1 MQDKAIA
8 AIGQW
13 QLENKQDLAPVDL
26 YIENMFPGKDYQIL
40 LLVFEI
46 TKVGDT
52 LKCRLKDE
60 IDIEK
65 VGKDTE
71 VYKKFAY
78 RKGSGRGGDITF
90 TTKLSLPVDKK
101 IKTVKDLIFRNILKF
116 EKDFEYEA
124 EIFKLIKNEFIEQKD
139 KIEQKLTE
147 LFNNFDKTAKT
158 TTGLSFLVEIDG
170 KKKYLYDFD
179 IIKEAILT
187 SAQETKFTHAGTV
200 SKSKSKISSITGKK
214 EEEIYGFAAPFKY
227 ASPDKPGFISGFFD
241 KKNNWRNY
249 PIGKHEALLLE
260 IGQKYIMQ
268 NLTGYFYG
276 NEYMLVPHPIIKS
289 DKEQL
294 SKIINLLKTAF
305 DEEKKAKA
313 ERKKRAED
321 RIQKIIANE
330 KNYFTLDMMFYKEDK
345 KTKAITINLMIEE
358 ILPSRFRT
366 LFIDVPEKINKYKI
380 FKNAITIKKELQDLH
395 FSFGIIKE
403 FFDTDFLD
411 IVNKLFKGE
420 RISEKYLFEKIMY
433 VIRKNHNE
441 SKTSDKWVEPTDWTV
456 KKAIMLIHYLQNLG
470 IINYNKNYKYMETTN
485 VTHQTSFNLE
495 EFENFV
501 KENQDFLDSEIK
513 VGIFAVGVLVRF
525 LFDIQNANLHN
536 TPFESKLRGYKLNA
550 DLLMNVYTEALDKI
564 QKYQNFYTYLEL
576 RDIINKNFT
585 TQIKELNKLTNNE
598 ISFYFVA
605 GLEMG
610 KQFKHE
616 KEDN

>member
-26 YIENMFPGKDYQIL
+26 YIENMFSGKDYQIL

-46 TKVGDT
+46 TKDGDT
-52 LKCRLKDE
+52 LKCHLKDD

-78 RKGSGRGGDITF
+78 RKGSGKGGDFTF
-90 TTKLSLPVDKK
+90 TTKVTAPSKGNSNPVEKKLKVIEKLMKELSECNITNEAKYFSLAYNELKEKK
-101 IKTVKDLIFRNILKF
+101 ISIKETIRSLLDKNQWGLSVKFVINGEEKYPYDFNCIKESIIKKF
-116 EKDFEYEA
+116 ELSKT
-124 EIFKLIKNEFIEQKD
+124 KNESI
-139 KIEQKLTE
+139 T
-147 LFNNFDKTAKT
+147 
-158 TTGLSFLVEIDG
+158 
-170 KKKYLYDFD
+170 
-179 IIKEAILT
+179 
-187 SAQETKFTHAGTV
+187 
-200 SKSKSKISSITGKK
+200 SKSKHKVSSLTGKI
-214 EEEIYGFAAPFKY
+214 EENIYGFGAPFPI
-227 ASPDKPGFISGFFD
+227 ATPDKKGFISGFFD
-241 KKNNWRNY
+241 KKQNWRNY
-249 PIGKHEALLLE
+249 PLSDKDALLLE
-260 IGQKYIMQ
+260 LGAKFIEN
-268 NLTGYFYG
+268 NLKSRFYSFDYLLIPNTISG
-276 NEYMLVPHPIIKS
+276 TENLR
-289 DKEQL
+289 
-294 SKIINLLKTAF
+294 KIVTRLKTALI
-305 DEEKKAKA
+305 EEASK
-313 ERKKRAED
+313 ERKKR
-321 RIQKIIANE
+321 NE
-330 KNYFTLDMMFYKEDK
+330 EAIMKLIGNESNYFYIDIVFFKREQSSMKILLD
-345 KTKAITINLMIEE
+345 LEE
-358 ILPSRFRT
+358 QLPSRFRT

-380 FKNAITIKKELQDLH
+380 FKNAITIKKEQQDLH

-403 FFDTDFLD
+403 FFDTEFLD
-411 IVNKLFKGE
+411 VVNKLFKGE

-433 VIRKNHNE
+433 VIRKNYNE

-576 RDIINKNFT
+576 RDIISKNFT
-585 TQIKELNKLTNNE
+585 THIKELNKLTNNE

>member
-1 MQDKAIA
+1 MQDKAIT

-13 QLENKQDLAPVDL
+13 QLENKQDLEPVDL

-46 TKVGDT
+46 TKDGDT

-78 RKGSGRGGDITF
+78 RKGAARGGDITF
-90 TTKLSLPVDKK
+90 TTKLSLPVTKK
-101 IKTVKDLIFRNILKF
+101 IKTIKDLTFRNILKL
-116 EKDFEYEA
+116 EDKFEYEA
-124 EIFKLIKNEFIEQKD
+124 EIFKLIKEEFIDKEEFIKD
-139 KIEQKLTE
+139 KLTE
-147 LFNNFDKTAKT
+147 ILENFDKKAQT
-158 TTGLSFLVEIDG
+158 TTGVSFLFEING
-170 KKKYLYDFD
+170 EKKYLYDFD
-179 IIKEAILT
+179 IIKEAIST

-200 SKSKSKISSITGKK
+200 SKTKNKISSITGKN

-260 IGQKYIMQ
+260 IGKKYIMQ

-294 SKIINLLKTAF
+294 SKIINLLQTAF

-380 FKNAITIKKELQDLH
+380 FKNAITIKKEQQDLH

-411 IVNKLFKGE
+411 VVNKLFKGE
-420 RISEKYLFEKIMY
+420 QISEKYLFEKIMY
-433 VIRKNHNE
+433 VIRKNYNE

-470 IINYNKNYKYMETTN
+470 IINFNKNYKYMETTN

-550 DLLMNVYTEALDKI
+550 DLLMSVYTEALDKI